1 MTIDIEHATE
11 AVRDPVLQPSHR
23 NKTTPHTY
31 HQKDNEK
38 QRGRKDRKTNRIS
51 KKKKKKEENSTFI
64 CSFLSLAAD
73 ILFLKICKHS
83 EDASYHNKSQCI

>member
-11 AVRDPVLQPSHR
+11 AVRDPVLQRSHR
-23 NKTTPHTY
+23 NKTTTHTY
-31 HQKDNEK
+31 RQKDNEK
-38 QRGRKDRKTNRIS
+38 QRGRKDRKTNRIN
-51 KKKKKKEENSTFI
+51 KEKKKEENSTFI

>member
-31 HQKDNEK
+31 RQKDNEK

-51 KKKKKKEENSTFI
+51 KKKKKKRRK
-64 CSFLSLAAD
+64 LD
-73 ILFLKICKHS
+73 IYLLFPKPC
-83 EDASYHNKSQCI
+83 C